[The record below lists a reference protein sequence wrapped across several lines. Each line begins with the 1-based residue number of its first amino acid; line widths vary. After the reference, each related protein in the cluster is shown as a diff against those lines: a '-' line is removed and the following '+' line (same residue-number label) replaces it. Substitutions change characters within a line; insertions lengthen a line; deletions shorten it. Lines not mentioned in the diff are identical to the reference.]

1 MKWCMSLTSNIVW
14 WPSYS
19 GGPHKWHR
27 QWPLTLCNPAGP
39 AKWLCPKPQQIRDSN
54 NTFSWEPMSIQPKVG
69 SRKGAGKKWDW
80 RGTDHIKCWTAYTY
94 IRLIMRKQIL
104 DFKIDV
110 YFLTNVKLGCLS
122 ISHQR
127 KLITCEMKYLRMAF
141 GRGDRMWQNNR
152 KLTKKN
158 IMNCETINKVVCT

>member
-80 RGTDHIKCWTAYTY
+80 RGTDHIKCWIAYTNMVFTLTY
-94 IRLIMRKQIL
+94 ICLIMRKQIL

-110 YFLTNVKLGCLS
+110 YFLTDVKLGCYQFPIRENLLHVRWN
-122 ISHQR
+122 IWEW
-127 KLITCEMKYLRMAF
+127 LLGEETEC
-141 GRGDRMWQNNR
+141 DRTTENWQKR
-152 KLTKKN
+152 TLW
-158 IMNCETINKVVCT
+158 IVRQ